1 MNGIIIDI
9 DPTILHFGHVEIRWY
24 SVIIILAVAAAVL
37 VATRQFKRH
46 GIPAEEVYSLLPW
59 VLVAGIVGAR
69 LFHVIDEW
77 GYYSANPVQA
87 FSLWQGGLA
96 IWGGIVGGGIA
107 AVAYSKVR
115 HLSLGRVF
123 DALTPALLTAQIIGR
138 FGCIINGDAYG
149 GATSLPW
156 GFIYINPQSMIPAS
170 LFGVPTHPY
179 PVYEMLW
186 NGLTL
191 LILLGLGRKFSRDGL
206 VFLSYLLSYSLGRF
220 FLTFIRE
227 QNVFWGL
234 QQAQI
239 IALVIFVIS
248 LAAIVYFTRTGRAQ
262 AELTITN
269 DE

>member
-1 MNGIIIDI
+1 MNGIVIDI
-9 DPTILHFGHVEIRWY
+9 DPTILHFGQFEIRWY
-24 SVIIILAVAAAVL
+24 PVIIMLAVAAAVL
-37 VATRQFKRH
+37 VAARQFKKR
-46 GIPAEEVYSLLPW
+46 GILPEEVYSLLPW
-59 VLVAGIVGAR
+59 VLVAGIAGAR

-107 AVAYSKVR
+107 TVAYSKVR
-115 HLSLGRVF
+115 HLPMGRVF
-123 DALTPALLTAQIIGR
+123 DALVPALLTAQIIGR
-138 FGCIINGDAYG
+138 FACIINGDAYG

-156 GFIYINPQSMIPAS
+156 GFIYVNPQSMIPAS

-191 LILLGLGRKFSRDGL
+191 MIFLRFGRKFSKDGI
-206 VFLSYLLSYSLGRF
+206 VFLSYLSSYSLGRF
-220 FLTFIRE
+220 FLTFVRE
-227 QNVFWGL
+227 QNVFWGF

-239 IALVIFVIS
+239 IALLIFVIS
-248 LAAIVYFTRTGRAQ
+248 LAAIVHFTRIRRAQ
-262 AELTITN
+262 VELTITS